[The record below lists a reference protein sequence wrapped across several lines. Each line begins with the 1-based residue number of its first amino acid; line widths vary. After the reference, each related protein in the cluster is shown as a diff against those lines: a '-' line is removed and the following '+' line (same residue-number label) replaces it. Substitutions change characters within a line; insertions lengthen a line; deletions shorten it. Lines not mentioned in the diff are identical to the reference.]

1 MTDLRQR
8 MLEELQ
14 RRNFSE
20 TTIKTYLRVVEDF
33 ARYFGKRPDRLNQH
47 DIRKYQVHLLQERK
61 LTVKTVRL
69 HTAALRFFY
78 VKTLHRRYLHEDLP
92 YPKSLKRLPSVLSQ
106 DEVARLIDST
116 NNLLDYTML
125 MTLYVTGMRR
135 AQLCRLKVEDI
146 DSHRMIVH
154 IRQGKGNRDRD
165 VPLTPRR
172 LETLREY
179 WRWIKPKTYLF
190 PGMVNNW
197 RADKPLTPKCV
208 WLAIRMR
215 PNGLALRSACHP
227 TPCATVLQLACSKMA

>member
-1 MTDLRQR
+1 MTDLGQR

-92 YPKSLKRLPSVLSQ
+92 YPKSPKRLPSVLSQ

-125 MTLYVTGMRR
+125 MTLYATGMRR
-135 AQLCRLKVEDI
+135 AELCRLKVQDI
-146 DSHRMIVH
+146 DSHRMVVH
-154 IRQGKGNRDRD
+154 IHQGKGNRDRD
-165 VPLTPRR
+165 VPLTPTRDRGPPRAARHRLQRLRR
-172 LETLREY
+172 DHHPFQRNPRYKNPYIEREHSLRY
-179 WRWIKPKTYLF
+179 S
-190 PGMVNNW
+190 
-197 RADKPLTPKCV
+197 
-208 WLAIRMR
+208 LATRR
-215 PNGLALRSACHP
+215 
-227 TPCATVLQLACSKMA
+227 